1 MCNVQKEQTANSDL
15 YLRLNIQ
22 CSKQFGY
29 QTVKQGLFY
38 AEQQRPFNG
47 SEKSEYLEE
56 SQKVNEAKARAF
68 TAQRFTMGERV
79 DEDGDGF
86 WFFKSL
92 IRVLN

>member
-1 MCNVQKEQTANSDL
+1 MPWMVKRNLETKTANLDL
-15 YLRLNIQ
+15 DQNCLNFQ
-22 CSKQFGY
+22 
-29 QTVKQGLFY
+29 
-38 AEQQRPFNG
+38 N
-47 SEKSEYLEE
+47 LEE